1 MIKEIKYLFYLVV
14 LSIFIFLVI
23 NYYFSDYYEKKSN
36 RKISNFLDNFNSK
49 NIDLPII
56 KSDTKNIIEYKINS
70 DQMINT
76 KQRKFWDLI
85 NEK

>member
-1 MIKEIKYLFYLVV
+1 MIKEIRYLFYLVV

-49 NIDLPII
+49 NIDLPLI
-56 KSDTKNIIEYKINS
+56 KSDTKNIIEYKINL

-85 NEK
+85 K

>member
-1 MIKEIKYLFYLVV
+1 MIKEIKYLFYLIV

-49 NIDLPII
+49 NIDLPLI

-70 DQMINT
+70 DQLINT

-85 NEK
+85 K

>member
-1 MIKEIKYLFYLVV
+1 MIKEIRYLFYLVV
-14 LSIFIFLVI
+14 LSIFIFLII

-49 NIDLPII
+49 NIDLPLI

-85 NEK
+85 K

>member
-1 MIKEIKYLFYLVV
+1 MIKEIRYLFYLVV

-49 NIDLPII
+49 NIDLPLI
-56 KSDTKNIIEYKINS
+56 KNDTKNIIEYKINS
-70 DQMINT
+70 DQIINT

-85 NEK
+85 K

>member
-1 MIKEIKYLFYLVV
+1 MIKEIKYLFYLVT
-14 LSIFIFLVI
+14 LSVFLYLVT
-23 NYYFSDYYEKKSN
+23 NYYFSDYYKKKSY

-49 NIDLPII
+49 NIDLPLI

-85 NEK
+85 K

>member
-1 MIKEIKYLFYLVV
+1 MIKEIRYLFYLVV

-49 NIDLPII
+49 NIDLPLI

-70 DQMINT
+70 EQMINT

-85 NEK
+85 K

>member
-1 MIKEIKYLFYLVV
+1 MIKEIRYLFYLVV

-23 NYYFSDYYEKKSN
+23 NYYFSDYYEKQSN

-49 NIDLPII
+49 NIDLPLI

-85 NEK
+85 K

>member
-1 MIKEIKYLFYLVV
+1 MVKEIRYLFYLVV

-49 NIDLPII
+49 NIDLPLI

-70 DQMINT
+70 DQIINT

-85 NEK
+85 K

>member
-49 NIDLPII
+49 NIDLPLI

-70 DQMINT
+70 DEIINT

-85 NEK
+85 K

>member
-14 LSIFIFLVI
+14 LSIFIFVVI

-49 NIDLPII
+49 NIDLPLI

-70 DQMINT
+70 DQIINT

-85 NEK
+85 K

>member
-36 RKISNFLDNFNSK
+36 RIISNFLDNFNSK
-49 NIDLPII
+49 NIDLPLI

-85 NEK
+85 K

>member
-1 MIKEIKYLFYLVV
+1 MIKEIRYLFYLVV

-23 NYYFSDYYEKKSN
+23 NYYFSDNYEKKSN

-49 NIDLPII
+49 NIDLPLI

-85 NEK
+85 K

>member
-36 RKISNFLDNFNSK
+36 RKILNFLDNFSSK
-49 NIDLPII
+49 NIDLPLI

-85 NEK
+85 K

>member
-85 NEK
+85 K

>member
-1 MIKEIKYLFYLVV
+1 MIKEIRYLFYLVV

-36 RKISNFLDNFNSK
+36 IKISNFLDNFNSK
-49 NIDLPII
+49 NIDLPLI

-85 NEK
+85 K

>member
-1 MIKEIKYLFYLVV
+1 MVKEIRYLFYLVV

-49 NIDLPII
+49 NIDLPLI
-56 KSDTKNIIEYKINS
+56 KSNTKNIIEYKINS

-85 NEK
+85 K

>member
-23 NYYFSDYYEKKSN
+23 NYYFSDNYEKKSN

-49 NIDLPII
+49 NIDLPLI

-85 NEK
+85 K

>member
-1 MIKEIKYLFYLVV
+1 MIKEIRYLFYLVV

-49 NIDLPII
+49 NIDLPLI

-70 DQMINT
+70 EQMINT
-76 KQRKFWDLI
+76 KQRKFWNLI
-85 NEK
+85 K

>member
-1 MIKEIKYLFYLVV
+1 MIKEIRYLFYLVV

-36 RKISNFLDNFNSK
+36 RSISNFLDNFNSK
-49 NIDLPII
+49 NIDLPLI

-85 NEK
+85 K

>member
-1 MIKEIKYLFYLVV
+1 MIKEIRYLFYLVV

-49 NIDLPII
+49 NIDLPLI

-70 DQMINT
+70 DQIINE

-85 NEK
+85 K

>member
-1 MIKEIKYLFYLVV
+1 MIKEIRYLFYLVV

-49 NIDLPII
+49 NIDLPLI
-56 KSDTKNIIEYKINS
+56 KSDTKNIIEYKLNS
-70 DQMINT
+70 DEIINT

-85 NEK
+85 K

>member
-1 MIKEIKYLFYLVV
+1 MIKEIRYLFYLVV

-36 RKISNFLDNFNSK
+36 RKISNFLDNLISK
-49 NIDLPII
+49 NIDLPLI
-56 KSDTKNIIEYKINS
+56 KNDTKNIIEYKINS

-85 NEK
+85 K

>member
-1 MIKEIKYLFYLVV
+1 MVKEIRYLFYLVV

-49 NIDLPII
+49 NIDLPLI
-56 KSDTKNIIEYKINS
+56 KSDTKNIIEYEINS
-70 DQMINT
+70 DQMTNT

-85 NEK
+85 K

>member
-1 MIKEIKYLFYLVV
+1 MIKELKYLFYLVV

-49 NIDLPII
+49 NIDLPLI

-85 NEK
+85 K

>member
-1 MIKEIKYLFYLVV
+1 MIKEIRYLFYLVV

-49 NIDLPII
+49 NINLPLI

-70 DQMINT
+70 DQIINT

-85 NEK
+85 K

>member
-1 MIKEIKYLFYLVV
+1 MIKEIRYLFYLVV

-23 NYYFSDYYEKKSN
+23 NYYFSDNYEKKSN

-49 NIDLPII
+49 NIDLPLI
-56 KSDTKNIIEYKINS
+56 KNDTKNIIEYKINS
-70 DQMINT
+70 DQIINT

-85 NEK
+85 E

>member
-76 KQRKFWDLI
+76 KQKKFWDLI
-85 NEK
+85 E

>member
-49 NIDLPII
+49 NIDLPLI

-85 NEK
+85 K

>member
-36 RKISNFLDNFNSK
+36 IKISNFLDNFNSK
-49 NIDLPII
+49 NIDLPLI

-85 NEK
+85 K

>member
-49 NIDLPII
+49 NIDLPLI
-56 KSDTKNIIEYKINS
+56 KSDTKNIIEYEINS
-70 DQMINT
+70 DQMTNK

-85 NEK
+85 K

>member
-36 RKISNFLDNFNSK
+36 RKISNFLDNFNSQ
-49 NIDLPII
+49 NIDLPFI

-70 DQMINT
+70 DQIINT

-85 NEK
+85 K

>member
-49 NIDLPII
+49 NIDLPLI

-76 KQRKFWDLI
+76 KQRKFWNLI
-85 NEK
+85 K

>member
-1 MIKEIKYLFYLVV
+1 MVKEIRYLFYLVV
-14 LSIFIFLVI
+14 LSIFIFLVV

-49 NIDLPII
+49 NIDLPLI

-85 NEK
+85 K

>member
-36 RKISNFLDNFNSK
+36 RKISNFLDNISSK
-49 NIDLPII
+49 NIDLPLI

-70 DQMINT
+70 DQIINT

-85 NEK
+85 K